1 MLYSIISIY
10 ILDNN
15 ILTVTKIDITKYKR
29 LLLLEIEKTIFIKK
43 KI

>member
-15 ILTVTKIDITKYKR
+15 ILTVKKIDITKYKR